1 MRLFRRDC
9 EDDDSIFA
17 RIKNVMGS
25 FDYLQITVVVLLLTI
40 SIIFIY
46 NTGAQNGSDYAM
58 SFWKKQLQWIGVG
71 FTGYVILSAIDYR
84 RWLNLSFPIYV
95 FALIMLIAVLFF
107 GRYVYGARRWLVIP
121 GVDFRIQPSEL
132 AKFATVLFLSSIMG
146 YSGFNVNRL
155 VNFLFVVVTIALPF
169 ALIVVEPDLGSS
181 IILLPIGA
189 VLIFLAGLRWRY
201 IFALLSGGVV
211 LIGGFIV
218 NEAYKIYPILHEYQW
233 NRLKSFVSPEIDIH
247 GINYNATQAR
257 LAVGS
262 GGLTGKGIGEGT
274 QNALGFL
281 PQSISNND
289 FIFSVIAEE
298 VGFLGCLVLYLLYG
312 LLFYSILRT
321 AYLAVDKFGRYV
333 AVGFSI
339 ILFTHV
345 FINTG
350 MSIGVTPI
358 TGLSLPL
365 ISYGGSFVF
374 STLCALGLVHSIYRV
389 SRQELEER
397 G

>member
-1 MRLFRRDC
+1 MRLFKRNR

-17 RIKNVMGS
+17 QIKDIMSS
-25 FDYLQITVVVLLLTI
+25 FDYLQITVILLLLTI
-40 SIIFIY
+40 SVTFIY

-71 FTGYVILSAIDYR
+71 FAGYVILSAIDYR
-84 RWLNLSFPIYV
+84 RWVNLSFPIYV

-107 GRYVYGARRWLVIP
+107 GRYVYGARRWLVVP

-132 AKFATVLFLSSIMG
+132 AKFGTVLFLSSIMG
-146 YSGFNVNRL
+146 CSGFNVNRL

-189 VLIFLAGLRWRY
+189 VLIFLAGLKWRY
-201 IFALLSGGVV
+201 IIGLLLSGV
-211 LIGGFIV
+211 LLIAGFII
-218 NEAYKIYPILHEYQW
+218 NEAYKICPILHDYQW
-233 NRLKSFVSPEIDIH
+233 NRLKSFVSPDIDIH

-298 VGFLGCLVLYLLYG
+298 VGFLGCLGLYLLYI

-321 AYLAVDKFGRYV
+321 AYLATDKFGRYV
-333 AVGFSI
+333 SVGFGI

-374 STLCALGLVHSIYRV
+374 STL
-389 SRQELEER
+389 
-397 G
+397 